1 MDKKA
6 RVDMQQNQFGSYCNN
21 LNERMMVTQ
30 PNRVTVEMETNGWIW
45 KIFKRICGGLPLQM
59 VTAAMKLKDAYSLEG
74 KLCPT

>member
-30 PNRVTVEMETNGWIW
+30 PNRVTVEMETNGWI
-45 KIFKRICGGLPLQM
+45 
-59 VTAAMKLKDAYSLEG
+59 
-74 KLCPT
+74 